1 MLMLKQT
8 DRHVVTR
15 AIVSLALIVASI
27 ALVALSPQFSYA
39 DEVKKPDGLQVLVDG
54 QPYSDFD
61 IAEGY

>member
-1 MLMLKQT
+1 MLKQA

-27 ALVALSPQFSYA
+27 AYVALSPQFAYA

-54 QPYSDFD
+54 QPYC
-61 IAEGY
+61 